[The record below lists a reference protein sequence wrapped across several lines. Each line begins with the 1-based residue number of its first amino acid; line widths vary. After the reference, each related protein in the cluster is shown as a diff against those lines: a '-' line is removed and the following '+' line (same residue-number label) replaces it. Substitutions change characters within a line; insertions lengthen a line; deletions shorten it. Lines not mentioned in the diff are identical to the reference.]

1 MLHQEAECAEKEEGM
16 FQITQKAAEMMKDY
30 FKERDQT
37 PSIRIMLSQGG

>member
-1 MLHQEAECAEKEEGM
+1 M
-16 FQITQKAAEMMKDY
+16 FQVSEKAAEMMKDY